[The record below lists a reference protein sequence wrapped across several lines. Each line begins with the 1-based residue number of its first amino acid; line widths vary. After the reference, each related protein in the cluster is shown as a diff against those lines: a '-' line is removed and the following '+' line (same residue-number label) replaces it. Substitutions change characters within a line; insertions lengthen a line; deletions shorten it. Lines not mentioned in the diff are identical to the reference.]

1 MAERR
6 TAQAPTD
13 TPHSEGAARAAL
25 LAPYQLLRLVR
36 DYAIVV
42 SFFVLFL
49 VLTFT
54 SDVFLTSTNLLNLL
68 EQNAPLGIIALAL
81 TVVLITGEFDL
92 SVGAIA
98 SLTGVLAATWAS
110 HLGVWPAFI
119 VAVTCAGAIGV
130 INGLLVAYARINS
143 FVYTLATG
151 LIIAGVGL
159 AITRGFLRTVS
170 NISFTDLGLNEFL
183 GVKYSIWMFAF
194 AAVLTGVVLAGT
206 KYGRWLYAVGGNA
219 EAARLSGIRLG
230 MVRVTAFAISG
241 LAAGVAGAILASR
254 TGQGQAEDGID
265 ISLFAFA
272 AVVVGGT
279 SVLGGSGSAW
289 RTVLG
294 VLFLGLIANGFNL
307 LGIDPIYQQMVQG
320 G

>member
-143 FVYTLATG
+143 FVSTLATG

-206 KYGRWLYAVGGNA
+206 KYGRWLYAVG
-219 EAARLSGIRLG
+219 EMPRLPGSPVSDLG
-230 MVRVTAFAISG
+230 W
-241 LAAGVAGAILASR
+241 
-254 TGQGQAEDGID
+254 
-265 ISLFAFA
+265 
-272 AVVVGGT
+272 
-279 SVLGGSGSAW
+279 SGSLPSQSAGLLQALPGQSSRPEPVKDRP
-289 RTVLG
+289 RTASTSPYSPSRRWWSAGRVS
-294 VLFLGLIANGFNL
+294 
-307 LGIDPIYQQMVQG
+307 
-320 G
+320 